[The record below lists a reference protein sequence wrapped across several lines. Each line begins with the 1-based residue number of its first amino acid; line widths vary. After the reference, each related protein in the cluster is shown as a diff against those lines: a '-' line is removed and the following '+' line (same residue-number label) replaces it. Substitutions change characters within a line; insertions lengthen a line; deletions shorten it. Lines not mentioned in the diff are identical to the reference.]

1 MPSSTERATRSE
13 SKPGAPLLG
22 LLAIGGWLPVSW
34 LVLGYGDAS
43 YAAAA
48 NIVLGLA
55 LLAVTALQ
63 LGDGRPPN
71 VLRTLTVGIGLLL
84 VFAPIVLRAGDQG
97 RSAAAYIN
105 TMVCGLLVVGLG
117 VWTSRRAPSDD

>member
-1 MPSSTERATRSE
+1 MPTPTERPTRSG

-22 LLAIGGWLPVSW
+22 LLAIGAWLPVSW
-34 LVLGYGDAS
+34 LVLRYGDAS

-48 NIVLGLA
+48 DIVLGLA
-55 LLAVTALQ
+55 LIAVTALQ
-63 LGDGRPPN
+63 LGDDRPQN

-84 VFAPIVLRAGDQG
+84 VIAPIVVRAGEQG

-105 TMVCGLLVVGLG
+105 TMACGLLVVGLG
-117 VWTSRRAPSDD
+117 LWTSRRAPSDN